1 MVKLA
6 VYSNNSFY
14 FCDAKIT
21 KKIQIRTMKKIFN
34 VLLALCVV
42 GLLFICWRSIQ
53 DDIDFQKEVTVRE
66 NAVKARLLQIRA
78 AEEEYKLQSEEGYY
92 CDSLWKLVE
101 FVKNGRIPK
110 IVKEGVLSDEQME
123 KGLTEVK
130 AAAIVNSGD
139 AAAIAANG
147 LEGFRRDT
155 TWVNLS
161 DSLFGP
167 GFNADSLRYIP
178 YAEGDTFQLQSFTNL
193 TRSGTI
199 QYVMECCAP
208 DSSFLKNMGR
218 QGDRLIVNRKQL
230 ADDMGAYPGLKIGD
244 LNNWNNNA
252 GNWE

>member
-1 MVKLA
+1 
-6 VYSNNSFY
+6 
-14 FCDAKIT
+14 
-21 KKIQIRTMKKIFN
+21 MKKVFN
-34 VLLALCVV
+34 ALLALCVV

-53 DDIDFQKEVTVRE
+53 DDIDFGKEVTERE

-78 AEEEYKLQSEEGYY
+78 VEEEYKLQNEGMY

-101 FVKNGRIPK
+101 FARNGRIPK

-123 KGLTEVK
+123 KGLTEK
-130 AAAIVNSGD
+130 SAAAIVNSGD

-147 LEGFRRDT
+147 LQNFRRDT
-155 TWVNLS
+155 TWVNLC

-167 GFNADSLRYIP
+167 GYNADSLRYIP
-178 YAEGDTFQLQSFTNL
+178 YAEGDTFLLQSFTNL

-208 DSSFLKNMGR
+208 DASFLKNMGR
-218 QGDRLIVNRKQL
+218 NGDRLIVNRRQL
-230 ADDMGAYPGLKIGD
+230 ADDMGNYPGLKIGD
-244 LNNWNNNA
+244 LSNWNNNA